1 MKNYIKNLLLIS
13 LLGCAS
19 FTGETSI
26 CKEDEVLAED
36 IVFDIKT
43 ESKQFSII
51 KDLSNDI
58 NKFSDYG
65 DINISFIKGEILV
78 FKLIN
83 ADSNVEIY
91 IEPEG
96 KPHLKTLLVK
106 QNIIKDSKNIQLDF
120 KISGD
125 LLYKYISSGPII
137 YTFVFSGTVPN
148 DSNFKSKICIGI
160 VLESNKSLL
169 DL

>member
-65 DINISFIKGEILV
+65 DINISFIKGEILAS
-78 FKLIN
+78 KLIN

-96 KPHLKTLLVK
+96 SPHLKILLVK
-106 QNIIKDSKNIQLDF
+106 QDIVKDSKNIQLDF

-137 YTFVFSGTVPN
+137 YTFIFSGTVPN

-160 VLESNKSLL
+160 VLESNKSLF